1 MIRTTQITGS
11 GRGGGRLRDGPRPRA
26 LRDKRRSDGGAA
38 KGTDRDIRE
47 IQVSEWW
54 RSGAIKTVVTT
65 EGRPLR
71 VLYSGRH
78 APHAG
83 PDFRDTLLIT
93 EEGDLIR
100 GDTEVHLKRADWDG
114 HGHRGDPRY
123 DRVVLHLFLRGG
135 GRPLEAGGQ
144 MQEVLLDQRAE
155 VLARSGKGQRHTGPQ
170 QGAAPLERLRRLNA
184 SELERAL
191 DEAGER
197 RFLGMAC
204 AYAKRLRAGDAQEE
218 LYAGVMEALGYSQNG
233 APMELLARGLP
244 LRRLIET
251 AGTGCDASTL
261 EAVLL
266 GAAGLLHRQL
276 SLGIDDA
283 AGDESRSLEMERAWR
298 SAGAPVA
305 VSRGAWSYAGMR
317 PHNRPARRL
326 AGAAIL
332 IRRHRDT
339 GLLEGLRNALQGGG
353 IPDVERAL
361 VVEDGQEGQPPGAR
375 NAKSRAPALIGR
387 SRARDVAINVML
399 PFFYA
404 RAHMLGD
411 AALGRLCLERYLEF
425 PPGQENEITRE
436 MKALLGMAAGKGPA
450 VDSARRQQGLIHLYR
465 VLSGQAA

>member
-1 MIRTTQITGS
+1 MRRTTQTTAAAPGA
-11 GRGGGRLRDGPRPRA
+11 GGLKDGPGPRA
-26 LRDKRRSDGGAA
+26 PRDRTLSDRGAVKA
-38 KGTDRDIRE
+38 ANRDIRE

-54 RSGAIKTVVTT
+54 RSGAIRTVVTT

-71 VLYSGRH
+71 VLYPGRH

-100 GDTEVHLKRADWDG
+100 GDTEVHLKRGDWDG

-123 DRVVLHLFLRGG
+123 ERVALHLFLRGG
-135 GRPLEAGGQ
+135 GRPPEAGSQ
-144 MQEVLLDQRAE
+144 VQEVLLDQRAE
-155 VLARSGKGQRHTGPQ
+155 GLARSGKGQRHTGPQ

-191 DEAGER
+191 EEAGER

-204 AYAKRLRAGDAQEE
+204 AYTKRLRAGDAQEE
-218 LYAGVMEALGYSQNG
+218 LYAGVMEALGYSQNS
-233 APMELLARGLP
+233 AQMELLARGLP
-244 LRRLIET
+244 LRRLFET
-251 AGTGCDASTL
+251 AGKGCDAPTL

-276 SLGIDDA
+276 SLGIDDD
-283 AGDESRSLEMERAWR
+283 AGDESRSREMERAWR

-326 AGAAIL
+326 AGAAVL
-332 IRRHRDT
+332 IWRHRDT
-339 GLLEGLRNALQGGG
+339 GLLEGFENALRSERVS
-353 IPDVERAL
+353 DLERAL
-361 VVEDGQEGQPPGAR
+361 VVEDGQEGQLTDTR
-375 NAKSRAPALIGR
+375 SLKSRTPALIGR
-387 SRARDVAINVML
+387 ARARDVAVNVML

-411 AALGRLCLERYLEF
+411 AALGRLCLERYRGF

-436 MKALLGMAAGKGPA
+436 MKTLLGMAAGKGPA